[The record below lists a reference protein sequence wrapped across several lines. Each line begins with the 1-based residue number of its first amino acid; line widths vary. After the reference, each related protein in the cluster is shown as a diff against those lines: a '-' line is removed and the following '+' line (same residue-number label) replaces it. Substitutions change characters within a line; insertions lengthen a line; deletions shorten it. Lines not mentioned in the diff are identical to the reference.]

1 MEKKEYIVP
10 SIQIIDVRASRMVCA
25 SVVIAGGRIIS
36 NTGGRGQERRG
47 TWGDLWTEDGE
58 VD

>member
-25 SVVIAGGRIIS
+25 SVVIAGGYIKGS
-36 NTGGRGQERRG
+36 GGRGQERRG

>member
-25 SVVIAGGRIIS
+25 RVVIAGGYIS
-36 NTGGRGQERRG
+36 KTGGRGQERRG

>member
-25 SVVIAGGRIIS
+25 SVVIAGGRIS